1 MENNYPNCTT
11 ATRSRFVVPS
21 LFGALVVGDWSM
33 TKHGKQLATTAVVP
47 GVPVWSPPHC

>member
-1 MENNYPNCTT
+1 MENNYLTCTT

-21 LFGALVVGDWSM
+21 FRGALVGDWSM
-33 TKHGKQLATTAVVP
+33 TKHGKQIVTTGVVP